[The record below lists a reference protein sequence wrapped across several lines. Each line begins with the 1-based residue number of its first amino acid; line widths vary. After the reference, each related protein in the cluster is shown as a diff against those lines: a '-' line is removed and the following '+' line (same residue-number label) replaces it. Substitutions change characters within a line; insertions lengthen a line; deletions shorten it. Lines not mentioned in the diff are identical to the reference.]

1 MPYDM
6 NGWTDDKI
14 TRAMV
19 LLGEEIASEITPEQM
34 VAVAMPEYS
43 IAATVESA
51 CRDELKRRG
60 DGRYRELYEPGR
72 ACIRM
77 DAQVFGGVTPADT
90 MISALEGT
98 PA

>member
-1 MPYDM
+1 M

-43 IAATVESA
+43 IKATVESA
-51 CRDELKRRG
+51 CREELKRRG
-60 DGRYRELYEPGR
+60 GGWYTERREGDGVALHLASKYYSAPTI
-72 ACIRM
+72 A
-77 DAQVFGGVTPADT
+77 DA
-90 MISALEGT
+90 MIAALEGT
-98 PA
+98 A

>member
-1 MPYDM
+1 M
-6 NGWTDDKI
+6 NGWTADKI

-51 CRDELKRRG
+51 CREELKRRKN
-60 DGRYRELYEPGR
+60 RYCAEYWEPGR
-72 ACIRM
+72 VVVRTLLGSFVA
-77 DAQVFGGVTPADT
+77 DTPADT

-98 PA
+98 QA